1 LAFGGVRNPAVE
13 FGEKPAAMKMLAR
26 FGDSVGSGS
35 GRRDKRI
42 CLAKTGWNA
51 TISGEQVRRPTGR
64 IPGRNTMKTIL
75 RASFICVLFAGS
87 AAALTG
93 ERMAT
98 IPLEKMTPAQRNV
111 ADAIMTGPRKS
122 IGGPFNAWLR
132 SPELADRLQ
141 KVGEYLR
148 FDTSLDKR
156 VNEMAII
163 MTAQAWG
170 SQYEWHA
177 HAPLAIK
184 AGLDP
189 AIVAAIGAGRK
200 PDNMKDD
207 EAIVWEFSTQLRRDH
222 GVDDTIYA
230 RALEKFGEAGIMDL
244 VAVNGYYDVVSMTLN
259 VARVPAPAG
268 EELPF
273 KQAGR

>member
-1 LAFGGVRNPAVE
+1 
-13 FGEKPAAMKMLAR
+13 MK
-26 FGDSVGSGS
+26 S
-35 GRRDKRI
+35 
-42 CLAKTGWNA
+42 
-51 TISGEQVRRPTGR
+51 
-64 IPGRNTMKTIL
+64 IL
-75 RASFICVLFAGS
+75 RASMICVLLAGS
-87 AAALTG
+87 AMALTG
-93 ERMAT
+93 ERMAE
-98 IPLEKMTPAQRNV
+98 IPLDQMSPAQRSV
-111 ADAIMTGPRKS
+111 ADAILTGPRKS

-141 KVGEYLR
+141 KVGEYVR
-148 FDTSLDKR
+148 FNTSLDKR

-170 SQYEWHA
+170 SQYEWYA

-184 AGLDP
+184 AGLDS

-207 EAIVWEFSTQLRRDH
+207 EAIAWEFSTQLRRDH
-222 GVDDTIYA
+222 GVDDAIYA
-230 RALEKFGEAGIMDL
+230 RALEKFGEQGIMDL

-259 VARVPAPAG
+259 VARVVPPPG
-268 EELPF
+268 EEIPF